1 MLSNIILVTSISFKS
16 APQPVPFNDPEVS
29 LSPVTC
35 ASFCGLFF
43 LICEVPIGRIV
54 RLSLSGT
61 CRWAFPDPRM
71 PVSFYWV
78 PLVLESAF
86 SDLTGIFLA
95 YRNIPEGRNSC
106 GSELAFLLVSLSDC
120 LLGRLTFIFQIRPCI
135 TGSGAGALTC
145 TLDSSFLFL
154 VIMYHFLPCLSTVFV
169 RFSQQKA
176 SSFFR
181 RFSSSPAVP
190 STERRKRPPADTPP
204 GTPYFHIC
212 SGGGSASTASSHR

>member
-1 MLSNIILVTSISFKS
+1 MQPRVISVRSCYLTSFWLPPFLLNPLCSLSPSSN
-16 APQPVPFNDPEVS
+16 PEVS

-35 ASFCGLFF
+35 ASFRGLFF
-43 LICEVPIGRIV
+43 LIREVPVGRIV

-120 LLGRLTFIFQIRPCI
+120 LLGRLTLYFKFDLASRVQVL
-135 TGSGAGALTC
+135 GL
-145 TLDSSFLFL
+145 LL
-154 VIMYHFLPCLSTVFV
+154 VHWTHP
-169 RFSQQKA
+169 
-176 SSFFR
+176 FF
-181 RFSSSPAVP
+181 FWL
-190 STERRKRPPADTPP
+190 
-204 GTPYFHIC
+204 
-212 SGGGSASTASSHR
+212 